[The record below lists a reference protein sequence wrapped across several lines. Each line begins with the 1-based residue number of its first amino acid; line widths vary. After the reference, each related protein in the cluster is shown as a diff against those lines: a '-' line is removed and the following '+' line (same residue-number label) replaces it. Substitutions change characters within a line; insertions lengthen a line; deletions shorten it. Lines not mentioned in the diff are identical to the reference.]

1 MWIFTETGFIS
12 AVQHRDNPELLV
24 VRARDRL
31 SLEPLAAFAE
41 TEITTNPIADYP
53 YRTIVGKGTF
63 AAWTVDAIDT
73 LNYPNF
79 KNQVAVTRGKSFASI
94 LGGVWSTM
102 LSAEDH
108 EAHDMRTNYDKSRGY
123 KVHN

>member
-1 MWIFTETGFIS
+1 MWLFTETGFVS
-12 AVQHRDNPELLV
+12 AVQHRDDKNLLV

-31 SLEPLAAFAE
+31 SLEPLAGFAD

-53 YRTIVGKGTF
+53 YRTIVSKGVF
-63 AAWTVDAIDT
+63 AAWTVDNIDN

-79 KNQVAVTRGKSFASI
+79 KSQVAITRGKTFAGT

-102 LSAEDH
+102 LRAEDH
-108 EAHDMRTNYDKSRGY
+108 EADEMRRNYDRSQGY
-123 KVHN
+123 KTHA